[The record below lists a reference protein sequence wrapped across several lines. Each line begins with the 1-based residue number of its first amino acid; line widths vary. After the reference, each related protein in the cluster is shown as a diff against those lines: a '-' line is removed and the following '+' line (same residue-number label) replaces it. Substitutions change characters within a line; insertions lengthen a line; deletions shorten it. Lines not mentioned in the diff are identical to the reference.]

1 VLRIFKAQY
10 NKRVSPVEV
19 NVKLVSTFAKYRGN
33 LANDKATVKEGSVI
47 RDLAKKVGLPS
58 KLVRLVFINGKQVD
72 LGTPLSEGDT
82 VFFLPPALGGG

>member
-1 VLRIFKAQY
+1 ME
-10 NKRVSPVEV
+10 VS
-19 NVKLVSTFAKYRGN
+19 VKLISTFAKYKKN

-47 RDLAKKVGLPS
+47 RDLAKEIGLPP

-72 LGTPLSEGDT
+72 LDTVLSEGDT